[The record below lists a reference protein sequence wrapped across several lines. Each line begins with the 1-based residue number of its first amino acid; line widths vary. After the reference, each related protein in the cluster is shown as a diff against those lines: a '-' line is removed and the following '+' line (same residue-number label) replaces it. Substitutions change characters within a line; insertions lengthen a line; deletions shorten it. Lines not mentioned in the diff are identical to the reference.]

1 MRRVKAQEAIRINK
15 RRLPWWAVLIIV
27 IVALG
32 GGVAGGYALSYQQA
46 QQSVLKTGVPKELAP
61 VIAAYETVTNNYYK
75 SVNTT
80 KLTDGAIKGMLATL
94 DDPYSVYLQNND
106 KTNLDDTISASFG
119 GIGATIQQ
127 NHDSLSIASILPDTP
142 AKKAGMQVGDVLLK
156 VNGKDV
162 SKQTVSKAV
171 AKIRGKIGTTVS
183 VTVKRGSKQATFSM
197 KRQKI
202 TVDTVTGQLASANKQ
217 VGVITISTFSEPT
230 VKQFKATV
238 KKLRKEGAK
247 SFVLDLRQNPG
258 GMMSAALS
266 ISSMFSK
273 NGQTVLQVEDRNGA
287 KEVYKA
293 GKKLDDGFKVT
304 EKTAVLIDDN
314 SASASEITAAAL
326 HQNSNIPL
334 VGEKSF
340 GKGTVQNV
348 GEMCSNK
355 ELKLTIAKWLTPNG
369 TWINHKGLTP
379 DIKVDYPAAA
389 KITLIN
395 ATQLKPGD
403 KGSDVKSLQQML
415 TALKVGS
422 VTVNSQYDDA
432 TQAAVKTFQQA
443 NKLDATG
450 TADQDTLATLAQKLS
465 AQLTKDDPMMKAA
478 VDAVAK

>member
-1 MRRVKAQEAIRINK
+1 
-15 RRLPWWAVLIIV
+15 
-27 IVALG
+27 
-32 GGVAGGYALSYQQA
+32 
-46 QQSVLKTGVPKELAP
+46 
-61 VIAAYETVTNNYYK
+61 
-75 SVNTT
+75 
-80 KLTDGAIKGMLATL
+80 
-94 DDPYSVYLQNND
+94 
-106 KTNLDDTISASFG
+106 
-119 GIGATIQQ
+119 
-127 NHDSLSIASILPDTP
+127 
-142 AKKAGMQVGDVLLK
+142 MQVGDVLLK

-304 EKTAVLIDDN
+304 EKRR
-314 SASASEITAAAL
+314 S
-326 HQNSNIPL
+326 
-334 VGEKSF
+334 
-340 GKGTVQNV
+340 
-348 GEMCSNK
+348 
-355 ELKLTIAKWLTPNG
+355 
-369 TWINHKGLTP
+369 
-379 DIKVDYPAAA
+379 
-389 KITLIN
+389 
-395 ATQLKPGD
+395 
-403 KGSDVKSLQQML
+403 
-415 TALKVGS
+415 
-422 VTVNSQYDDA
+422 
-432 TQAAVKTFQQA
+432 
-443 NKLDATG
+443 
-450 TADQDTLATLAQKLS
+450 
-465 AQLTKDDPMMKAA
+465 
-478 VDAVAK
+478 